1 MIGIGK
7 PIRDVEMTGFPNIDM
22 EVSDM
27 DFEAIKAAAQGYQAD
42 MTRFLRGD
50 DLSPQREL

>member
-1 MIGIGK
+1 
-7 PIRDVEMTGFPNIDM
+7 
-22 EVSDM
+22 M

-42 MTRFLRGD
+42 MTRFLRD

>member
-1 MIGIGK
+1 
-7 PIRDVEMTGFPNIDM
+7 
-22 EVSDM
+22 M

-42 MTRFLRGD
+42 MTLVPARD